1 MSSIRELAELVK
13 AGRVEGIARAI
24 SFIEDSKDESS
35 KNALLEMLHGSAKN
49 AFILGITGPPGA
61 GKSTLIGAMVGPL
74 QKMGFKV
81 AVLAVDASSPI
92 SGGSVLGDRIR
103 MQESLSKYGIYMRSM
118 ASRWS
123 VGGLSSAV
131 LYATVILEA
140 AGFDFIIV
148 ETVGAGQSDFDIM
161 SIADIVAVVLAPALG
176 DGLQGIKA
184 GLMEIGDIFVMNKRD
199 ILDRIGAAA
208 SIDALKSALYATEPR
223 PASSGLEKTVV
234 QTIATSSNENENGV
248 GELVKLVIE
257 HKKAIESKGG
267 NLEKIKRTL
276 LWLKREEIAGKL
288 NALSG
293 SEELKNISERVARRE
308 LTLNE
313 ALKRIKL

>member
-1 MSSIRELAELVK
+1 
-13 AGRVEGIARAI
+13 
-24 SFIEDSKDESS
+24 
-35 KNALLEMLHGSAKN
+35 
-49 AFILGITGPPGA
+49 
-61 GKSTLIGAMVGPL
+61 
-74 QKMGFKV
+74 
-81 AVLAVDASSPI
+81 
-92 SGGSVLGDRIR
+92 
-103 MQESLSKYGIYMRSM
+103 
-118 ASRWS
+118 